1 MMGII
6 EFFIRRPKVVNL
18 VLTFIL
24 LMGTFALNNLNKQGY
39 PSVDYGFV
47 SITTV
52 YPGASPEDVELKV
65 TNKIEEKLKGVDGIK
80 ELNSRSLENYSIIA
94 IQLDDSVDTAKTK
107 ADIKKAVDQVDNL
120 PSDIKNKPLIIEIN
134 TDAIPLIEVA
144 ILGDAD
150 YGLKRKYAKALEDK
164 FKANKVVGS
173 VYKYGYLEKEVKV
186 EVDQNKLI
194 SNYVSL
200 AEVMAGITAHNFRM
214 SAGDLKSKDNEKKLI
229 VMSEFDAIE
238 NVGDVIV
245 RSDFQGNRI
254 VVSDIARIID
264 GYEKPELETSTNGK
278 KSINLL
284 VKKKPQADVIK
295 ASAEIKKVLAE
306 FQKTLPEN
314 VQAVQVVDYST
325 ETKDLLNLVISNAKM
340 GFVLVII
347 TLLVLLNFKIA
358 FWTALGIPVSIL
370 FSLALFPYFGL
381 TINFITLTGIII
393 VLGMVVDDAIIVG
406 ENIYHYRE
414 QGLPPIEAAIK
425 GVQEVLWPVVA
436 TITTTVI
443 VFLPMLFMKGIM
455 GKFMVQMPIAVSLI
469 LVASLLES
477 LFLLPAHIASIQVKK
492 KEKEKVTIMNR
503 LENIYEKI
511 VLFTIHHKYKVALS
525 FILMFAFSIILMF
538 TSIKFRLF
546 PSDDGLYAYIMYET
560 KQGTSLEETARLSM
574 QLEEKL
580 KPYIGKYIASVVS
593 TVGQKIP
600 DVADYGGNYQ
610 AGFVGNIMLHL
621 TPMNGRDITSTEIVK
636 NIKKDFEGVKGFTS
650 LVVDVVSDGP
660 PLGKPIT
667 ITLVSDNDAVR
678 SKITEQVKKILANEK
693 GVFDIDDNESKG
705 KKRIDISFDYGLMSR
720 LGLNAASVANTIRAA
735 YDGVVVT
742 ELRANGEDVDFRVIL
757 NESSR
762 YSSSPLKSSSINDVN
777 ALTVMNNQGKL
788 IPLGQFIS
796 TKERD
801 DKLKINHYDGIR
813 SITIF
818 ADIDL
823 EKLTASEIN
832 RKLKDTLT
840 PIEKENPELRI
851 VFGGE
856 EKDTEEAMSSLY
868 SALILALVGIYFI
881 LVVLFNSFTQPF
893 LVMTAIPFS
902 LSGVIFTFFLHNQ
915 PFSFASMIGV
925 IGLTGVVVND
935 SLVMIS
941 FLNQKKHEVGVTPE
955 KMAEAAKRR
964 LRPILLTTIT
974 TAAGLFPTAYG
985 FGGDNPFI
993 VPLML
998 AIAWGLVFATLI
1010 TLLLIPALYVIQ
1022 HNVNVRFKKVCI
1034 GDRCKDT
1041 ML

>member
-1 MMGII
+1 MMEII
-6 EFFIRRPKVVNL
+6 KFFIKRPKLVNL
-18 VLTFIL
+18 VLLFVL
-24 LMGTFALNNLNKQGY
+24 LMGVLALTNLNKQGY
-39 PSVDYGFV
+39 PSVDYGYV
-47 SITTV
+47 SISTI

-80 ELNSRSLENYSIIA
+80 ELNSRSMESYSIIA

-107 ADIKKAVDQVDNL
+107 AEIKKAVDQVDNL
-120 PSDIKNKPLIIEIN
+120 PANIKNKPLVVEIN

-144 ILGDAD
+144 IIGDAD

-164 FKANKVVGS
+164 FKANSVVGS
-173 VYKYGYLEKEVKV
+173 VYKYGYLKKEVKI

-194 SNYVSL
+194 SHYVSL
-200 AEVMAGITAHNFRM
+200 GEVMAGISAHNFRM
-214 SAGDLKSKDNEKKLI
+214 SVGDLKSKNDEKKLI
-229 VMSEFDAIE
+229 VMSEFDALE

-254 VVSDIARIID
+254 VVSNVAKIVE
-264 GYEKPELETSTNGK
+264 GYEKPELETSTNGN

-295 ASAEIKKVLAE
+295 ASKEIKTILAD
-306 FQKTLPEN
+306 FQKTLPSN
-314 VQAVQVVDYST
+314 IQAIQVVDYST
-325 ETKDLLNLVISNAKM
+325 ETKDLLNLVISNAYM
-340 GFVLVII
+340 GFALVILV
-347 TLLVLLNFKIA
+347 LLLLLNFKIA
-358 FWTALGIPVSIL
+358 FWVALGIPVSIL

-393 VLGMVVDDAIIVG
+393 VLGMVVDDAIIIG

-425 GVQEVLWPVVA
+425 GTEEVLWPVVA
-436 TITTTVI
+436 TVLTTVI

-455 GKFMVQMPIAVSLI
+455 GKFMVQLPIAVSLI
-469 LVASLLES
+469 LLASLLES
-477 LFLLPAHIASIQVKK
+477 IFLLPSHIASIKVKK
-492 KEKEKVTIMNR
+492 KEANKLTFMNRVENGYEKV
-503 LENIYEKI
+503 

-525 FILMFAFSIILMF
+525 FILIFIFSIFIMF

-546 PSDDGLYAYIMYET
+546 PSDDGLYAYIMYDT
-560 KQGTSLEETARLSM
+560 KQGTSLEETAKLST

-593 TVGQKIP
+593 TVGQRIP

-621 TPMNGRDITSTEIVK
+621 TPMSGRDITSTEIVK
-636 NIKKDFEGVKGFTS
+636 RIKKDFESVKGFTS
-650 LVVDVVSDGP
+650 IVVDVVSDGP

-678 SKITEQVKKILANEK
+678 NKITEQVKKILANEP
-693 GVFDIDDNESKG
+693 GIFDIDDNESKG

-742 ELRANGEDVDFRVIL
+742 ELRADGEDVDFRVIL
-757 NESSR
+757 NEKSR

-796 TKERD
+796 TKERE
-801 DKLKINHYDGIR
+801 DKLKINHYEGIR
-813 SITIF
+813 SISIF

-823 EKLTASEIN
+823 EKLTSYEIN
-832 RKLKDTLT
+832 KKLKDILV
-840 PIEKENPELRI
+840 PLEKENPDLRI
-851 VFGGE
+851 IFGGE

-941 FLNQKKHEVGVTPE
+941 FLNQKKQEEGVTPE
-955 KMAEAAKRR
+955 KMAESAKRR
-964 LRPILLTTIT
+964 LRPILLTSIT

-1010 TLLLIPALYVIQ
+1010 TLLLIPSLYVIQ
-1022 HNVNVRFKKVCI
+1022 HNFNVRFKRICI
-1034 GDRCKDT
+1034 GGRCKDT